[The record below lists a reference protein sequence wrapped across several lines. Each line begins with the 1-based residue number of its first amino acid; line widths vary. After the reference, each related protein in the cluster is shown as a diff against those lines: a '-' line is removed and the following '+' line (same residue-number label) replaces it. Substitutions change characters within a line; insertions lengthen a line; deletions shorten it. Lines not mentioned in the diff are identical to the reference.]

1 MSDIS
6 GLTDRAILLF
16 NAARYF
22 EAHELFED
30 LWRASTG
37 ERRLA
42 YQGLVQVCAGLVKH
56 QRGQPGPA
64 VTLLARGLAKVSSSS
79 SGCQTGLDLDRLA
92 AGVRCAIDALQ
103 AGLPFD
109 PPVMARARQT

>member
-1 MSDIS
+1 MPDMPDVPDSS
-6 GLTDRAILLF
+6 GLTDRAIHLF
-16 NAARYF
+16 NTARYF

-37 ERRLA
+37 ERRLV

-56 QRGQPGPA
+56 QRGQHGPA
-64 VTLLARGLAKVSSSS
+64 VTLLERGLAKVSSSS
-79 SGCQTGLDLDRLA
+79 GGYRTGVDLDRLA

-109 PPVMARARQT
+109 PPVM